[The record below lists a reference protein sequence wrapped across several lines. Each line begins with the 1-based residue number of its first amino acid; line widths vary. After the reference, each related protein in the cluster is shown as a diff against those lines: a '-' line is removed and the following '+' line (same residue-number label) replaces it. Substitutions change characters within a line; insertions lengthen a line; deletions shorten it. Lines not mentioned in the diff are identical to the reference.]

1 MARGASIEFLSVKI
15 FKMKMKMLKVNTMR
29 FASARE
35 PRQPEWICAPRNPCQ
50 ARERER
56 EREWK
61 ERGERGK
68 KERVKVHDMTR
79 QLTHDIRLVLHL
91 RGGGQRRAKGGDLS

>member
-1 MARGASIEFLSVKI
+1 MHQAESPDNPSGFVRPAIPARLES
-15 FKMKMKMLKVNTMR
+15 
-29 FASARE
+29 
-35 PRQPEWICAPRNPCQ
+35 
-50 ARERER
+50 ER

-68 KERVKVHDMTR
+68 KERVKVHAMTR

-91 RGGGQRRAKGGDLS
+91 RGGGQRKAKGGDFS